1 MASALSSTLKD
12 MFVKGTY
19 ALGAGILSAWV
30 IDFFHI
36 PGLDEA
42 GMFGNSHKTNYE
54 IVVYAI
60 SAAGSAAG
68 IMDYFS
74 GSKPL
79 GFSKEFAPYF
89 LGFGTGTA
97 FYDHI
102 IKSHFKGIN
111 IYKDIYNIVPNV
123 PLL

>member
-1 MASALSSTLKD
+1 MASGISSTIKD
-12 MFVKGTY
+12 MLVKGTY
-19 ALGAGILSAWV
+19 ALGAGIISAFV

-36 PGLDEA
+36 PGLSET
-42 GMFGNSHKTNYE
+42 GMFGNSHKSNFE
-54 IVVYAI
+54 IVAYAI
-60 SAAGSAAG
+60 SAAGAAAG
-68 IMDYFS
+68 TMDYFS

-89 LGFGTGTA
+89 VGYGSGIA

-102 IKSHFKGIN
+102 VKSHFKGI
-111 IYKDIYNIVPNV
+111 DIYEDVYNVVPQV